1 MLQLKNISFAYGEHK
16 LFSNFSLTV
25 NDGDFIAIVG
35 KSGSGKSTLLNI
47 MALLEPVQAGKIL
60 INGRIY
66 SSERQKL
73 LYHRHKLSFLWQ
85 NYALIDGLSVE
96 ENLALARRYA
106 NSPANLAHDVDTALT
121 LVNLPLEVKW
131 QKVYELSGG
140 EQQRVAL
147 ARLLLKDAEF
157 ILADEPTGN
166 LDRENSEIV
175 FRILQL
181 LNEQGKTIIMVTH
194 DLSLA
199 RRAKQI
205 LQL

>member
-16 LFSNFSLTV
+16 LFSNFSLTI
-25 NDGDFIAIVG
+25 NNGDFIAIVG

-47 MALLEPVQAGKIL
+47 MALLEPVQAGRVL
-60 INGRIY
+60 INGRSY
-66 SSERQKL
+66 RSERQKL

-85 NYALIDGLSVE
+85 NYALIDELSVE
-96 ENLALARRYA
+96 ENLALALRYA
-106 NSPANLAHDVDTALT
+106 KNPSNLAHDVDTALT

-199 RRAKQI
+199 KRAKQI

>member
-199 RRAKQI
+199 SRAKQI

>member
-121 LVNLPLEVKW
+121 LVNLPMEVKW